1 MASRACRCGCLE
13 LQVPVLGLKG
23 ERMSRKGFVVFGVMV
38 FVLVSSMWAEPL
50 EPTGTVFERF
60 PSSLGAYIN
69 YPVGGGLTYQ
79 RWFDRVGMEA
89 TIGAIADPSGT
100 YNYNA
105 QAAFQYMLY
114 GEDFADWFSG
124 ALYTN
129 VFLAHRGEGATAA
142 GSEFY
147 DPYVYLG
154 LGVGIEMVFLR
165 HLSTSVEFM
174 YVGSYPLA
182 LDFGFGGS
190 LKYRY

>member
-1 MASRACRCGCLE
+1 
-13 LQVPVLGLKG
+13 
-23 ERMSRKGFVVFGVMV
+23 MSRKGFVVFGVMV
-38 FVLVSSMWAEPL
+38 LVLVSSMWAEPL
-50 EPTGTVFERF
+50 ERTGTVFERF
-60 PSSLGAYIN
+60 PSSLGAYVN

-89 TIGAIADPSGT
+89 TIGAIADPS
-100 YNYNA
+100 
-105 QAAFQYMLY
+105 
-114 GEDFADWFSG
+114 FADWFSG